1 MGALI
6 AHHIAYLFA
15 QDNHKLPPL
24 VLLDQPAA
32 SGSPKKVMS
41 YQDRLF
47 SYLQKVYVFTN
58 QRFDKNI
65 IENDTIDFQQ
75 ILNEFIR
82 IQLTPE
88 ETTLENFKLFLN
100 ILVKHNEIVTQYSP
114 EVYKGPVLLLKAK
127 EQIVHDDN
135 PLTQLKDL
143 GWKKYCP
150 DLTVVEVPGNHI
162 TMINNKNSK
171 VLANFIDQWLTTIVS

>member
-15 QDNHKLPPL
+15 QDNHKIPPL

-75 ILNEFIR
+75 ILNEFYTNSVDSR
-82 IQLTPE
+82 
-88 ETTLENFKLFLN
+88 
-100 ILVKHNEIVTQYSP
+100 
-114 EVYKGPVLLLKAK
+114 
-127 EQIVHDDN
+127 
-135 PLTQLKDL
+135 
-143 GWKKYCP
+143 
-150 DLTVVEVPGNHI
+150 GNY
-162 TMINNKNSK
+162 T
-171 VLANFIDQWLTTIVS
+171 